1 MVGGCRL
8 WVFGWNADV
17 VCLFIPHK
25 YQQTTKQLNHKITRV
40 SSLKFQFLVQ
50 KRHDTSFKVLI
61 IISLQHIMISW
72 ISKTFSSVKITPE
85 NNAISIDNQQIKLLN
100 PYQKR
105 EHRTGHPTK

>member
-1 MVGGCRL
+1 MTPVYMTNIRMYVGVDL
-8 WVFGWNADV
+8 
-17 VCLFIPHK
+17 LS
-25 YQQTTKQLNHKITRV
+25 RV

-100 PYQKR
+100 PNQKR
-105 EHRTGHPTK
+105 EHRTGHPTF